1 MRKVKNFEK
10 KLSQKKIV
18 TSKLKKGRKMEIY
31 NRNMLIKSEHIKEI
45 NKQLIQLGSKD
56 IKNLNY

>member
-1 MRKVKNFEK
+1 
-10 KLSQKKIV
+10 
-18 TSKLKKGRKMEIY
+18 MEIY